1 MEDKEIDF
9 DLNIEEIEKMT
20 PEELV
25 DFKMD
30 LEKMKEKI
38 DQIIEN
44 CNEE

>member
-9 DLNIEEIEKMT
+9 DLDIEKIKKMT